1 MNMYKYL
8 MEESKASLCAAAD
21 VLVVLIS
28 GFWIQIL
35 KTDLDF

>member
-1 MNMYKYL
+1 MNVYKYL
-8 MEESKASLCAAAD
+8 MEGSKASPYAAAD

-28 GFWIQIL
+28 VFWIQML